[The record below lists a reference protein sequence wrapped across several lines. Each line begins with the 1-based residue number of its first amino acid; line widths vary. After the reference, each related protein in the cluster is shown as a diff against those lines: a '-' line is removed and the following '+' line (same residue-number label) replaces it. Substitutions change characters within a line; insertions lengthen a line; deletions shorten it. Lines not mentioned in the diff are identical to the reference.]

1 MNYLVMYMIK
11 GEYNIIIDTDA
22 SINKEVCD
30 MNYPVK
36 YMIKG
41 EYNIVIDT
49 ETSMNKVD
57 DDMNYQVKYKIKGEA
72 NIVIDTETCDGVGL
86 YQIRPSRPSYYFVPW
101 LGFFYSY
108 WLFCIFYFV
117 LLYICLRQLLLPGG
131 DDSGGDKVS
140 EVSQSWPTEA

>member
-11 GEYNIIIDTDA
+11 GEYNIIIDTDT

-41 EYNIVIDT
+41 DYNIVIDT

-57 DDMNYQVKYKIKGEA
+57 DDMNYQVKYIIKGES

-86 YQIRPSRPSYYFVPW
+86 YLIRPSCPRYAIKYF
-101 LGFFYSY
+101 FFNN
-108 WLFCIFYFV
+108 F
-117 LLYICLRQLLLPGG
+117 
-131 DDSGGDKVS
+131 K
-140 EVSQSWPTEA
+140 E